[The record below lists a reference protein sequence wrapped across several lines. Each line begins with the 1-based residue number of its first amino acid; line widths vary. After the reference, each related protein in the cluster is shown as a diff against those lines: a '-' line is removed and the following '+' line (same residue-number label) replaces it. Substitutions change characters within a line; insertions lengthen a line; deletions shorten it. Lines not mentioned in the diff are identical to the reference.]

1 MIPGMP
7 KDLISYFM
15 GFTNIKLSRWLV
27 ISTVARI
34 PAIIV
39 SAMGGQALGKGQYM
53 AAVIVLVVIVAVSAV
68 GTIGY
73 KMLCNYHNKKQG

>member
-1 MIPGMP
+1 
-7 KDLISYFM
+7 M

-39 SAMGGQALGKGQYM
+39 SAMGGQALGKGQYL
-53 AAVIVLVVIVAVSAV
+53 AALIVLVVIVVVSAV

-73 KMLCNYHNKKQG
+73 KILCNYHNKKEG